1 MLIDFQ
7 PVFKRK
13 ILLLDFA
20 MKYCPEDLRAA
31 TCSYVDTT
39 LQIIRSVPSAVL
51 FQIPEDPEADDP
63 YASEKERHQGWSLA
77 HLVLHVTASFE
88 EGAAFSS
95 LLARGI
101 VTGGRLRYEQDWHLV
116 NTSAEVIRRLEECR
130 RIGLAYL
137 DTWPDQPH
145 LETFRIMPEKLN
157 WMKVNAPTAF
167 LNGLM
172 HWHKHLEQFKKVA
185 DHIKNTSIG
194 FK

>member
-7 PVFKRK
+7 PLFKRE
-13 ILLLDFA
+13 ILPIDFA
-20 MKYCPEDLRAA
+20 MKYGPEDLRTAIHN
-31 TCSYVDTT
+31 YVNTT
-39 LQIIRSVPSAVL
+39 LEIISSVPDAQL

-63 YASEKERHQGWSLA
+63 HAIEAERHQGWSLA

-101 VTGGRLRYEQDWHLV
+101 VIGGRLRYEQDWHLV
-116 NTSAEVIRRLEECR
+116 NTSTEVVARLEECR

-137 DTWPDQPH
+137 DSWPDQPH
-145 LETFRIMPEKLN
+145 LETLRIMPEKLN
-157 WMKVNAPTAF
+157 WMKVNGPTAF

-172 HWHKHLEQFKKVA
+172 HWHKHLEQFQKVA
-185 DHIKNTSIG
+185 DHMKNTSVG
-194 FK
+194 VK